1 MMTEEIFFDM
11 LYNTMLETRKNKR
24 YGRDSVEFEA
34 DWAAKLVQMK
44 DSLMSRTFRIQKNY
58 TFLVSVPK
66 WREIFAT
73 EFAGRIADHILCS
86 TLGQYI
92 ERELHPRTFNNRK
105 EKGSQGAIN
114 QVIEDITEVSRCG
127 AKTAWII
134 KWDLKAFFPNAR
146 LDYIEGKF
154 NEITDKY
161 SSEIAQEYGEDFP
174 PFLKWLT
181 MAVVHCCPT
190 EHCKYR
196 TPKTLWRE
204 HIAPEKSMFSKPPGV
219 GAPIG
224 RWVSQIG
231 MGLYINDE
239 AIWLNE
245 ECGIRS
251 TIFMD
256 DCAEVVDD
264 EHKEYALSKMPELRR
279 RLAAKGIRLNEKK
292 FYCQQYWKGLEFLGS
307 HIKPTRL
314 ILNDS
319 TYARF
324 LSRIEEFNSLAEKYD
339 NIDRFVSS
347 VNSYLGLLKSRTS
360 YRRIQKVI
368 GKIAP
373 EWWQWL
379 QWDARRLCV
388 IFQPGH
394 TLNDRLNNKYNLKI
408 KKYEKRRKTAAH
420 QRAAENRIQNGH
432 LSEGQ

>member
-1 MMTEEIFFDM
+1 MTEEAFFDM
-11 LYNTMLETRKNKR
+11 LYRIMLETRKNKR
-24 YGRDSVEFEA
+24 YGRDSIEFEA
-34 DWAAKLVQMK
+34 DWTTKLVQMK
-44 DSLMSRTFRIQKNY
+44 DSLMSRTFRIKKNY
-58 TFLVSVPK
+58 TFLVFVPR

-86 TLGQYI
+86 TLGKYI
-92 ERELHPRTFNNRK
+92 ENELHPRTFNNRK
-105 EKGSQGAIN
+105 EKGSMRAIN
-114 QVIEDITEVSRCG
+114 QVIDDITEVSRCG
-127 AKTAWII
+127 QRAAWII

-161 SSEIAQEYGEDFP
+161 SSEIVQEYGEGFP
-174 PFLKWLT
+174 EFLKWLT
-181 MAVVHCCPT
+181 MVVVHCCPAR
-190 EHCKYR
+190 HCEFR
-196 TPKTLWRE
+196 TSKILWSE
-204 HIAPEKSMFSKPPGV
+204 HIAPEKSMFSKPAGV

-224 RWVSQIG
+224 RWVMQIG

-239 AIWLNE
+239 VIWLNE

-251 TIFMD
+251 TVFMD
-256 DCAEVVDD
+256 DCVEVVEEDR
-264 EHKEYALSKMPELRR
+264 KEYALSKLPELRV
-279 RLAAKGIRLNEKK
+279 RLAAKGVRLNEKK

-324 LSRIEEFNSLAEKYD
+324 LSRIEEFNSLTEKYD

-379 QWDARRLCV
+379 QWDARRQCV

-408 KKYEKRRKTAAH
+408 KKHEKRRKAAAH
-420 QRAAENRIQNGH
+420 
-432 LSEGQ
+432 